1 MACVLYT
8 LVRKLNS
15 SSYICFFFYGS
26 LGLTRE
32 EGGTIVPGLVFY
44 LFTFQIRVK
53 GLYVYQLDQLTNCRV
68 ESSYTC
74 LSALLPAIATC
85 NCYCHWLVVQ
95 QSAHTGSTILWQVRN
110 TACGLREKSWQGMGY
125 LLNQFPKGRGT
136 RMV

>member
-1 MACVLYT
+1 M
-8 LVRKLNS
+8 
-15 SSYICFFFYGS
+15 FFFYGS

-85 NCYCHWLVVQ
+85 NCYLQ
-95 QSAHTGSTILWQVRN
+95 LLLSLAGSTTICSYWSDYPLAGQKHSLWI
-110 TACGLREKSWQGMGY
+110 A
-125 LLNQFPKGRGT
+125 
-136 RMV
+136 

>member
-1 MACVLYT
+1 M
-8 LVRKLNS
+8 
-15 SSYICFFFYGS
+15 FFFLWI
-26 LGLTRE
+26 LGLDKR
-32 EGGTIVPGLVFY
+32 GGGGGDNCSWFSI

-85 NCYCHWLVVQ
+85 NCFCHWLVVQ

>member
-1 MACVLYT
+1 M
-8 LVRKLNS
+8 
-15 SSYICFFFYGS
+15 FFFYGS

-32 EGGTIVPGLVFY
+32 EGGDNCSWFSILLIYFSNQSQGALCISIGP
-44 LFTFQIRVK
+44 IDK
-53 GLYVYQLDQLTNCRV
+53 CRV